1 MSKEPDKSKEIENR
15 EWLNSLKWVLNN
27 RPEER
32 VKELLNLLQQE
43 AGKYGIDGLC
53 SFTTPYVN
61 TISPEAETEYP
72 GDQEIEEKLMALI
85 RWNAMAMVVRANR
98 KSEGIGGHISTY
110 GSIANLMEVG
120 IHHFF
125 KVSYEGLTDIVYFQG
140 HASPGIYSRA
150 FLEGRLSEQDLVD
163 FRRELSEEGGLSSY
177 PHPHLMPNFWS
188 NPTVSMGLAPLM
200 AIYQARFNR
209 YLEKRGI
216 ANEKLP
222 DIWGFFGDGE
232 MDEPESIGDL
242 ALAARENL
250 DNLTFVIDCNLQRLD
265 GPVRGNN
272 KVIQELEAQF
282 KGAGWNVVKLLW
294 GSDWDPLF
302 EKDDYGVLV
311 SELTDLPDGQL
322 QKYAYAEGK
331 VIRKDFFERNE
342 KLKKLAEPYTDDEL
356 KFLKRGGHDHRKIFN
371 AYKAAIEHEDEPTV
385 ILAQTIKGYGQGD
398 SGEAS
403 NVAHQQKKLDTEA
416 LKHFRDFFDVPV
428 PDDKIEDVPFLN
440 PGEESEEIKYLRSR
454 REDLGGFLP
463 ERKDRTDPLQQPDTS
478 IFEDY
483 FEGSG
488 DDEAATTMVM
498 IQILGALLQDDNV
511 GEHIV
516 PIIPDESRTFGM
528 ESLFRQVGIY
538 APEGQQYDPVDEDSL
553 MYYREEKEG
562 VILEE
567 GITEAGCMGSFI
579 AAGTA
584 YSHLGINMIPF
595 FFFYSMFGFQRIGDF
610 AWAAADA
617 GAKGFY
623 IGGVSGRTSLSGE
636 GLQHLDGQSHLYAF
650 AHPKLRAYDPAFAY
664 EVAVIVENGIEEMYV
679 NKKDLSYYITV
690 TNQVYSMPPKPD
702 KPKNI
707 DEYII
712 KGMYRFKAT
721 EMENEDLKAH
731 LFGSGAITQEVLKAA
746 EILENDYAIP
756 TDTWSVTSYKAMYDN
771 AIDTERENR
780 VSGNLNRKR
789 TNIEIALDGTEGV
802 FVMASDYVKAV
813 PLSVARWFP
822 EPVSVL
828 GTDGFGRSES
838 VADLRR
844 FFEVDA
850 GHIAY
855 AALYE
860 LAKKGDIKKQRL
872 EKAADDL
879 GIRPDKMNPRTS

>member
-1 MSKEPDKSKEIENR
+1 MSKSSKEIEDR
-15 EWLNSLKWVLNN
+15 EWINSLRWIFNN
-27 RPEER
+27 RSGKR
-32 VKELLNLLQQE
+32 ARELLKMLNQE
-43 AGKYGIDGLC
+43 AETYGIDL
-53 SFTTPYVN
+53 SDSINTPYIN
-61 TISPEAETEYP
+61 SIPPEEETEYP
-72 GDQEIEEKLMALI
+72 GDLNIEKKLMALI
-85 RWNAMAMVVRANR
+85 RWNAMAMVVRANKR
-98 KSEGIGGHISTY
+98 LEGIGGHISTY
-110 GSIANLMEVG
+110 GSIANLFEVG
-120 IHHFF
+120 FNHFF
-125 KVSYEGLTDIVYFQG
+125 KVSDDGLPDIVYFQG
-140 HASPGIYSRA
+140 HASPGVYARA
-150 FLEGRLSEQDLVD
+150 FLEGRLSETHLEN
-163 FRRELSEEGGLSSY
+163 FRRELADEDGLASY
-177 PHPHLMPNFWS
+177 PHPHLMKDFWN
-188 NPTVSMGLAPLM
+188 NPTVSMGLAPLN
-200 AIYQARFNR
+200 AVYQARFNK
-209 YLEKRGI
+209 YMEKRGLI
-216 ANEKLP
+216 KDKTP
-222 DIWGFFGDGE
+222 HVWGFFGDGE
-232 MDEPESIGDL
+232 MDEPESIGNL
-242 ALAARENL
+242 SVAAKENL

-731 LFGSGAITQEVLKAA
+731 LFGSGAIMQEVLKAA

-780 VSGNLNRKR
+780 VSGKLNRKR

>member
-1 MSKEPDKSKEIENR
+1 MSKSSKEIEDR
-15 EWLNSLKWVLNN
+15 EWINSLRWILNN
-27 RPEER
+27 RSGKR
-32 VKELLNLLQQE
+32 ARELLKMLNQE
-43 AGKYGIDGLC
+43 AETYGIDL
-53 SFTTPYVN
+53 SDSINTPYIN
-61 TISPEAETEYP
+61 SIPPEEETEYP
-72 GDQEIEEKLMALI
+72 GDLNIEKKLMALI
-85 RWNAMAMVVRANR
+85 RWNAMAMVVRANKR
-98 KSEGIGGHISTY
+98 LEGIGGHISTY
-110 GSIANLMEVG
+110 GSIANLFEVG
-120 IHHFF
+120 FNHFF
-125 KVSYEGLTDIVYFQG
+125 KVSDDGLPDIVYFQG
-140 HASPGIYSRA
+140 HASPGVYARA
-150 FLEGRLSEQDLVD
+150 FLEGRLSETHLEN
-163 FRRELSEEGGLSSY
+163 FRRELADEDGLASY
-177 PHPHLMPNFWS
+177 PHPHLMKDFWN
-188 NPTVSMGLAPLM
+188 NPTVSMGLAPLN
-200 AIYQARFNR
+200 AVYQARFNK
-209 YLEKRGI
+209 YMEKRGLI
-216 ANEKLP
+216 KDKTP
-222 DIWGFFGDGE
+222 HVWGFFGDGE
-232 MDEPESIGDL
+232 MDEPESIGNL
-242 ALAARENL
+242 SVAAKENL

-731 LFGSGAITQEVLKAA
+731 LFGSGAIMQEVLKAA

-780 VSGNLNRKR
+780 VSGKLNRKR

-828 GTDGFGRSES
+828 GTVGFGRSES